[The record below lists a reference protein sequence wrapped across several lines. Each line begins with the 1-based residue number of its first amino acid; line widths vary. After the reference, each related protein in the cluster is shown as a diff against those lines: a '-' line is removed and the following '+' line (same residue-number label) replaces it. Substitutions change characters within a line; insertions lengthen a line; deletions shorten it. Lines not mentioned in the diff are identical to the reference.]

1 MLISYEKF
9 IKKVEK
15 AESVRV
21 IGSFK
26 IEYTEDIMNII
37 NAVVLLEDLGTS
49 VVLYP
54 QYYTTK
60 LISETS
66 IFLGKSNNR
75 VFYLLEVNDKDY
87 EIAWIYGKYFT
98 VATPDF
104 VTVLEIEQLI
114 KVGYIL
120 LEKCLKMVRKSFE
133 KW

>member
-1 MLISYEKF
+1 MLISYETF

-49 VVLYP
+49 IVLYP

-60 LISETS
+60 QISENS

-75 VFYLLEVNDKDY
+75 VFYLLEVNDRDY
-87 EIAWIYGKYFT
+87 EISWIYGKYYT

-104 VTVLEIEQLI
+104 VTVLEIE
-114 KVGYIL
+114 
-120 LEKCLKMVRKSFE
+120 
-133 KW
+133 